1 PFRLEY
7 IIMPVNIVKN
17 LDQSVVEKS
26 LYDYIS
32 NSLSL
37 KIGSALRKIKADR
50 SDQYDH
56 DFLDC
61 QEADP
66 VLEVEQVVSLKDGRP
81 FEFSQLRYRYD
92 KGQLISNHV
101 IE

>member
-1 PFRLEY
+1 
-7 IIMPVNIVKN
+7 MPVNIVKPH
-17 LDQSVVEKS
+17 QSVVEKS

-32 NSLSL
+32 NSSL

-50 SDQYDH
+50 SDHMIMIFY
-56 DFLDC
+56 C

>member
-1 PFRLEY
+1 FFHLPASPYFL
-7 IIMPVNIVKN
+7 P
-17 LDQSVVEKS
+17 LSVFGGFSCV
-26 LYDYIS
+26 YIS